1 MRDNELRD
9 RGMAMGRFMPDGLR
23 ELVDWLRSALPG
35 TAVPADALVARLEPL
50 LSAGPQLHRDSV
62 AAPPGA
68 PVTWRERLWTVP
80 AETRLGVRDVAEAIG
95 RPRSWIY
102 RRTGEKCPNAR
113 LPHRR
118 LDGELVFLA
127 GELRT
132 WLDSHEIIMA
142 APVVRLTRARS
153 SRAVSKG
160 STS

>member
-1 MRDNELRD
+1 
-9 RGMAMGRFMPDGLR
+9 MPDGLR
-23 ELVDWLRSALPG
+23 ELVDWLRNALPG

-50 LSAGPQLHRDSV
+50 LAAGPQLHRDTLPI
-62 AAPPGA
+62 APGA
-68 PVTWRERLWTVP
+68 ALTWRERLWTVP

-102 RRTGEKCPNAR
+102 RRTGEKCPKAR

-132 WLDSHEIIMA
+132 WLDAHEIVMA
-142 APVVRLTRARS
+142 APIVRS
-153 SRAVSKG
+153 SRARISKATPKVS
-160 STS
+160 